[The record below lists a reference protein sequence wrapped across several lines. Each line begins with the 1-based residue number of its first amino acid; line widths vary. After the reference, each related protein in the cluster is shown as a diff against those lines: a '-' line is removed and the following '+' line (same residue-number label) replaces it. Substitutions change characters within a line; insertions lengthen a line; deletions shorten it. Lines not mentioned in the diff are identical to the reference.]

1 MKTLNKK
8 CENQIF
14 LICLKISFG
23 QKVKYVYSNHC
34 SSYRKILNK
43 FSNLHILSCVLNFK
57 LKNAYLLE
65 KVWQPPW
72 RTSVGPPRGPPQNPP
87 APRWSPPPG
96 NAAGR
101 SPWPSLEP
109 TCCQAPWNKQQ
120 FKLVQSIHRLVS
132 TLLYTCIDINWKT
145 FLIFSNF
152 HNCI

>member
-1 MKTLNKK
+1 MQ
-8 CENQIF
+8 NQIF

-72 RTSVGPPRGPPQNPP
+72 RTSVGPPRGLPQNPP

-109 TCCQAPWNKQQ
+109 TCCQAPWKKTAIQACTKHTSVGFNIALYMHWY
-120 FKLVQSIHRLVS
+120 KLENIF
-132 TLLYTCIDINWKT
+132 DI
-145 FLIFSNF
+145 L
-152 HNCI
+152 